1 VCADQ
6 PGVDVDDHLP
16 TVTTAGPAGQRSAT
30 CPYRRPRSC
39 HRGPDR
45 RKRRIDVRRSTSCSS
60 AERSAS
66 IGTVVWMYLSAL
78 AVLTGA

>member
-1 VCADQ
+1 V
-6 PGVDVDDHLP
+6 PIP
-16 TVTTAGPAGQRSAT
+16 
-30 CPYRRPRSC
+30 PRALVPP
-39 HRGPDR
+39 RPDR